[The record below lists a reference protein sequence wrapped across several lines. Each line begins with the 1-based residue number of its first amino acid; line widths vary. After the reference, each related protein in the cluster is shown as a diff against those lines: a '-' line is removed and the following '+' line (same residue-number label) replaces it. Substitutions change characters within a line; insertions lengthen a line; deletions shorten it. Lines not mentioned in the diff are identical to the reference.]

1 MARRF
6 SKRTGTLAAA
16 LALAALVGAAC
27 SSEDTVVTESA
38 SEPAATTAAAETP
51 TTTAAAAEPAGPDRD
66 EVVEALLGMVAVSGG
81 TGGLFSDDEMRCW
94 AEATVDAVGLEAFA
108 GLETLDPAAL
118 VGSGVEIS
126 GAEAM
131 QDQDMWASCIDGRER
146 LRQLLTEGM
155 GTEVGDC
162 VADAAAEEL
171 AYEVAVAP
179 FLFDQ
184 PLSPETEAAYYQLL
198 DDCEVE
204 GLG

>member
-6 SKRTGTLAAA
+6 SKRTGTLAAV
-16 LALAALVGAAC
+16 LAVAVLAAAC

-38 SEPAATTAAAETP
+38 SEPAATTAAVETP
-51 TTTAAAAEPAGPDRD
+51 TTTVAAEQAVIDRD
-66 EVVEALLGMVAVSGG
+66 DAVEALLGMVAVSGG

-94 AEATVDAVGLEAFA
+94 AVATVDAVGLEAFS

-118 VGSGVEIS
+118 AGSGVEIS

>member
-6 SKRTGTLAAA
+6 SKRTGTLAAV
-16 LALAALVGAAC
+16 LAVAVLAAAC
-27 SSEDTVVTESA
+27 SSDDTVVTESA
-38 SEPAATTAAAETP
+38 SEPAATTAAVETP
-51 TTTAAAAEPAGPDRD
+51 TTTAAAEQAVIDRD
-66 EVVEALLGMVAVSGG
+66 DAVEALLGMVAVSGG

-94 AEATVDAVGLEAFA
+94 AEATVDAVGLEAFS
-108 GLETLDPAAL
+108 GLETLDPAMLA
-118 VGSGVEIS
+118 GSGVEIS

-131 QDQDMWASCIDGRER
+131 QDQDLWASCIDGRER

-155 GTEVGDC
+155 GAEVGGC

>member
-6 SKRTGTLAAA
+6 SKRTGTLAAVLTVA
-16 LALAALVGAAC
+16 VLTAAC

-38 SEPAATTAAAETP
+38 SAPAATTAATETP
-51 TTTAAAAEPAGPDRD
+51 STTAAAEPAGIDRD
-66 EVVEALLGMVAVSGG
+66 EAVDALLGMVAVSGG
-81 TGGLFSDDEMRCW
+81 TGGLFSDDEIRCW
-94 AEATVDAVGLEAFA
+94 AEATVDAVGLEAFS

-118 VGSGVEIS
+118 AGSGVEIS

>member
-6 SKRTGTLAAA
+6 SKRTGTLAAV
-16 LALAALVGAAC
+16 LAVAVLAVAC

-51 TTTAAAAEPAGPDRD
+51 TTTAAAEQAVIDRD
-66 EVVEALLGMVAVSGG
+66 DAVEALLGMVAVSGG

-94 AEATVDAVGLEAFA
+94 AEATVDAVGLEAFS

-118 VGSGVEIS
+118 AGSGVEIS

-155 GTEVGDC
+155 GDEVGDC

>member
-6 SKRTGTLAAA
+6 SKRTGTLAAV
-16 LALAALVGAAC
+16 LAVAVAAAAC
-27 SSEDTVVTESA
+27 SSDDTVVTESA
-38 SEPAATTAAAETP
+38 SEPAATTATAETP
-51 TTTAAAAEPAGPDRD
+51 TTTAAAEQAGINRD
-66 EVVEALLGMVAVSGG
+66 EAVDALLGMVAVSGG

-118 VGSGVEIS
+118 AGSGVEIS

-146 LRQLLTEGM
+146 LRQLLTEGTS
-155 GTEVGDC
+155 TEVGDC
-162 VADAAAEEL
+162 VARAADKEL

-184 PLSPETEAAYYQLL
+184 PLSPETEVEYYQLL
-198 DDCEVE
+198 ADCEIE

>member
-6 SKRTGTLAAA
+6 SKRTKTLAAVLTVA
-16 LALAALVGAAC
+16 VLTAAC

-38 SEPAATTAAAETP
+38 SEPAATTAATETP
-51 TTTAAAAEPAGPDRD
+51 TTTAAAAEPAGIDRD
-66 EVVEALLGMVAVSGG
+66 EAVEALLGMVAVSGG

-94 AEATVDAVGLEAFA
+94 AEATVDAVGLEAFS

-118 VGSGVEIS
+118 AGSGVEIS

-155 GTEVGDC
+155 GTEAGDC

>member
-6 SKRTGTLAAA
+6 SKRTGTLAAV
-16 LALAALVGAAC
+16 LAVAVLAAAC

-38 SEPAATTAAAETP
+38 SEPAATTAAVETP
-51 TTTAAAAEPAGPDRD
+51 TTTAAAEQAVIDRD
-66 EVVEALLGMVAVSGG
+66 DAVEALLGMVAVSGG

-94 AEATVDAVGLEAFA
+94 AEATVDAVGLEAFS
-108 GLETLDPAAL
+108 GLETLDPATLA
-118 VGSGVEIS
+118 GSGVEIS

-198 DDCEVE
+198 ADCEVE